1 MKKTRI
7 FIVRHTETIG
17 NVEKRLAGIKDYEGA
32 IVECAN
38 MELRQTVQNIRNSS
52 ENFQYELF
60 KLAECKGYYSPAE
73 PAKPDEIAKVHN
85 ECM

>member
-1 MKKTRI
+1 M
-7 FIVRHTETIG
+7 E
-17 NVEKRLAGIKDYEGA
+17 EKYMVNDILENTKAGIKDYEGA
-32 IVECAN
+32 ILECAN

-52 ENFQYELF
+52 E
-60 KLAECKGYYSPAE
+60 